1 MPVSVIRTRAAGSAA
16 CTTGASPRTTAALAS
31 RASSTRTA
39 FMRAASSPGHS
50 RAGQRPARRP
60 RSRRTMIEP
69 GRWSG
74 PPLEWVVVS
83 TASLNEAQA
92 NAVAELLRI
101 APVAG
106 RLGRLFAD
114 AGHELFLEGGSVRD
128 ALLGRL
134 GHDLDFTTSAR
145 PDDIEALLRRFSPAV
160 WTIGKEFGTV
170 GCRVVDPETGTDW
183 VIEVTTFRS
192 DAYVA

>member
-1 MPVSVIRTRAAGSAA
+1 M
-16 CTTGASPRTTAALAS
+16 S
-31 RASSTRTA
+31 R
-39 FMRAASSPGHS
+39 
-50 RAGQRPARRP
+50 
-60 RSRRTMIEP
+60 
-69 GRWSG
+69 
-74 PPLEWVVVS
+74 V
-83 TASLNEAQA
+83 QA

-101 APVAG
+101 APVAD
-106 RLGRLFAD
+106 RLGELFAE
-114 AGHELFLEGGSVRD
+114 AGHELYLVGGSVRD

-170 GCRVVDPETGTDW
+170 GCRVVDPATGTDW

-192 DAYVA
+192 DAYVADSRKPAVRFGDTLEGDLRPPRLHRQRDGRRAAEQDGSSTRTAACAHLAAQGAR